1 MLPRRIPF
9 NQIAFATL
17 LGVGGGIYIY
27 KPMFEH
33 PRRSRSTPSQQDI
46 KTEADSKG
54 TDPGVHENTA
64 KPAASATNTGATPEA
79 SAAK

>member
-1 MLPRRIPF
+1 PF

-27 KPMFEH
+27 KPMFEL

-46 KTEADSKG
+46 KTEADS
-54 TDPGVHENTA
+54 
-64 KPAASATNTGATPEA
+64 
-79 SAAK
+79 